1 MQQWQTACGKS
12 CDLVQQT
19 INSIWGVK
27 CGSVRRSG
35 EWMEALLYQWKTV
48 SLYHNINTPRLLN
61 TSSYIRKQLNHFQ
74 LSVFEIRALSSDLRN
89 ALWQNQG
96 VFLWKFNEFFY
107 YFLFSSTG
115 SCYCMS
121 IKVIQT
127 ENVGELFFI
136 KKTKLISSNWP
147 KNVVTCVLDNSKSQ
161 HLLLI

>member
-1 MQQWQTACGKS
+1 MQQWQTACGKL

-19 INSIWGVK
+19 INSIWGLK

-89 ALWQNQG
+89 ALTKSGSVSLKIQWIC
-96 VFLWKFNEFFY
+96 FF
-107 YFLFSSTG
+107 FLFSSTG
-115 SCYCMS
+115 SGYCMS

-136 KKTKLISSNWP
+136 KKNKVDFIKLTQ
-147 KNVVTCVLDNSKSQ
+147 KCCYLC
-161 HLLLI
+161 LG